1 MTKQRYDAQALREFS
16 QALLQAAGM
25 DAPAAEAV
33 ADTLVEGDLLGH
45 DTHGLALLAPYIK
58 EIETKSMEVSGTA
71 KTLSARGA
79 ALLWD
84 GRRLPGP
91 WLIRQGI
98 ETLTPRSPSFG
109 PAPLVIRRRS
119 SEERRAEK
127 ECVSQ

>member
-33 ADTLVEGDLLGH
+33 ADTLVGGDLLGH

-58 EIETKSMEVSGTA
+58 EIETKSMEVSCTA
-71 KTLSARGA
+71 KTLSDRGA

-84 GRRLPGP
+84 GRRLHGH

-98 ETLTPRSPSFG
+98 DTLTSRARDVGKATP
-109 PAPLVIRRRS
+109 VIQNGRASGR
-119 SEERRAEK
+119 ERGGQE
-127 ECVSQ
+127 

>member
-1 MTKQRYDAQALREFS
+1 MRFALVTGV
-16 QALLQAAGM
+16 QTCALPISAGM

-71 KTLSARGA
+71 KTLSDRGA

-91 WLIRQGI
+91 WLIRQSI
-98 ETLTPRSPSFG
+98 DTLTPRAREF
-109 PAPLVIRRRS
+109 R
-119 SEERRAEK
+119 SEEHTSELQSLMRNSYAVFCLK
-127 ECVSQ
+127 KHKN